1 MADPHRH
8 LTKKIAD
15 ASVVQGRTPSTFLPC
30 SHSMGS
36 GAPLIRRRGIY
47 RGRSLPRTDGATRR
61 AGRRRRILRGTSQ
74 PSPPPGRRTLCDQGE
89 LPAKHRRFAHPQ
101 QTGNFRL
108 TLSLLQ
114 KLHPSAAP
122 SLQCRKIS
130 AVTATAS
137 SSDFGSD
144 VRCDHDFVGWDDG
157 ASSAV
162 ITGKTAIHPSASP
175 MPQGSHSKEHSS
187 PNWAVAAMG

>member
-1 MADPHRH
+1 
-8 LTKKIAD
+8 
-15 ASVVQGRTPSTFLPC
+15 
-30 SHSMGS
+30 MGS
-36 GAPLIRRRGIY
+36 VAPLLRRQGIH
-47 RGRSLPRTDGATRR
+47 RDRPLPRSDCATRR

-74 PSPPPGRRTLCDQGE
+74 PSPPPGRRTLCNQGD

-108 TLSLLQ
+108 TLPLLQ

-144 VRCDHDFVGWDDG
+144 VRRDHDFVGWDNG

-162 ITGKTAIHPSASP
+162 ITGKTEIHPSASP
-175 MPQGSHSKEHSS
+175 MPPGSHSRKHSN